1 MIEWLKG
8 ALAAVYGKDGLV
20 GIAVIVGLVLVS
32 VAAVVWLDVDLGGVL
47 KFLGG

>member
-32 VAAVVWLDVDLGGVL
+32 VVTFEWLSVDLGGVL
-47 KFLGG
+47 RFLGG